1 MEEAQY
7 YTDECRKLFELRMSL
22 VPYLYSAFEEY
33 QKTGLPPV
41 SAVVMEY
48 PQDEAARNL
57 DDEYF
62 FGKDLL
68 VCPLTLEDGTSR
80 EVYLPEGNWYNFFT
94 GEKIEGGRRLV
105 LEADWNEMLVFARDG
120 ALVPVAE
127 PVICVTED
135 TVFNITV
142 KSFGTNK
149 TGSCVLY
156 EDDFVSFN
164 YESLVAKKQINVTV
178 GDNGKFIVAG
188 AKTSTKYHF
197 LNCIVKD

>member
-80 EVYLPEGNWYNFFT
+80 EVYLPEGNWYNFF
-94 GEKIEGGRRLV
+94 RRK
-105 LEADWNEMLVFARDG
+105 DRRW
-120 ALVPVAE
+120 
-127 PVICVTED
+127 
-135 TVFNITV
+135 
-142 KSFGTNK
+142 K
-149 TGSCVLY
+149 TSCVG
-156 EDDFVSFN
+156 S
-164 YESLVAKKQINVTV
+164 
-178 GDNGKFIVAG
+178 
-188 AKTSTKYHF
+188 
-197 LNCIVKD
+197 

>member
-1 MEEAQY
+1 
-7 YTDECRKLFELRMSL
+7 
-22 VPYLYSAFEEY
+22 
-33 QKTGLPPV
+33 
-41 SAVVMEY
+41 MEY

-120 ALVPVAE
+120 ALIPVAE
-127 PVICVTED
+127 PVMCVKED
-135 TVFNITV
+135 TVFDITV
-142 KSFGTNK
+142 KSFGNP
-149 TGSCVLY
+149 TGSFVLY

-164 YESLVAKKQINVTV
+164 YESLAAKKQICITANSS
-178 GDNGKFIVAG
+178 GEFIASG

>member
-1 MEEAQY
+1 ME
-7 YTDECRKLFELRMSL
+7 DVLCWKL
-22 VPYLYSAFEEY
+22 
-33 QKTGLPPV
+33 TGMRCL
-41 SAVVMEY
+41 
-48 PQDEAARNL
+48 
-57 DDEYF
+57 F
-62 FGKDLL
+62 LL
-68 VCPLTLEDGTSR
+68 
-80 EVYLPEGNWYNFFT
+80 
-94 GEKIEGGRRLV
+94 
-105 LEADWNEMLVFARDG
+105 RDG

-178 GDNGKFIVAG
+178 GDNGKFIVSG